1 MPDQESI
8 DVDRAARLEAVFD
21 AAPRVIGVIDASGVI
36 LWCNPAATAL
46 VGIPYDELPGHN
58 VIDFVIEEDA
68 PLVAETIDYLLT
80 TTRAFRPM
88 EFRFRR
94 ADGTLGVLEV
104 AGANR
109 LDHPTVRGIVVQLHD
124 VTERRLTDEVLEVIA
139 AGGSFEEIL
148 RMLANLLEVQL
159 RDARAI
165 VGVDPHQGRFG
176 TAASAHDIL
185 EDPTEVASTDDEE
198 DVEAAGLGLRT
209 GTDAD
214 NGETDPTAA
223 ARVEPEMPWS
233 EAIRTGETVI
243 HPDLTSLDP
252 EVQAEARAQG
262 FEACWIFPVLQPSTH
277 EVTACLIAWRT
288 RPGAP
293 SPGERVAG
301 DRIGRLLSLALERRR
316 AQGLLLHA
324 ARHDSLTGLPN
335 RSQFFRHLGRELHRD
350 GHLVAVLYLDL
361 DGFKPIN
368 DRYGHRAGDHVL
380 AQIAR
385 RIEGVLRPRDLT
397 ARLGGDEFGVLCSQ
411 LRDEAEA
418 IAIAER
424 LIAAVGKPLTLPS
437 DTIRS
442 PEMAAIAGAPVID
455 IADRNEPVV
464 VSVSVSVGIAFGHQS
479 GTDDE
484 RLVELADA
492 AMYQAKASG
501 RGSWYRS
508 IGSTT
513 RSS

>member
-1 MPDQESI
+1 VGWLAFAGVDMPDQESI
-8 DVDRAARLEAVFD
+8 DVDRAAKLEAVFD
-21 AAPRVIGVIDASGVI
+21 AAPRAIGVVDETGVI
-36 LWCNPAATAL
+36 LWCNPAATTLTGVPYDQL
-46 VGIPYDELPGHN
+46 VGRN
-58 VIDFVIEEDA
+58 VIEFVVEEDA
-68 PLVAETIDYLLT
+68 PLVAETIGYLLT

-109 LDHPTVRGIVVQLHD
+109 LDHPAVRGIVVQLHD

-148 RMLANLLEVQL
+148 PLLANLLEVQL
-159 RDARAI
+159 RDTRAI
-165 VGVDPHQGRFG
+165 VGVDPHLGRFG
-176 TAASAHDIL
+176 TAASAHDIVG
-185 EDPTEVASTDDEE
+185 DPTEVAATSDDE
-198 DVEAAGLGLRT
+198 D
-209 GTDAD
+209 DAD
-214 NGETDPTAA
+214 PDAELGAEATPV
-223 ARVEPEMPWS
+223 VEPEMPWS

-243 HPDLTSLDP
+243 HTDLTTLAP

-262 FEACWIFPVLQPSTH
+262 FEACWVFPVRQPSTH

-288 RPGAP
+288 RPGGP

-368 DRYGHRAGDHVL
+368 DRYGHRAGDYVL

-397 ARLGGDEFGVLCSQ
+397 ARLGGDEFGVLCTQ

-424 LIAAVGKPLTLPS
+424 LIAAVGEPLTLPG

-442 PEMAAIAGAPVID
+442 PELAAIAGAPVID
-455 IADRNEPVV
+455 ITERNETEV
-464 VSVSVSVGIAFGHQS
+464 VSVTVSVGIAFGHQS

-508 IGSTT
+508 VGSAAP
-513 RSS
+513 SS